1 MDIRQLKYFLKVAE
15 TLKQYNQTT
24 LVIRGYTDSTGAA
37 TYNQQ
42 LSLKR
47 ANAVKSYLVGQG
59 VAANRIQT
67 IGMGESDP
75 RASNDTAQ
83 GRAMNRRV
91 SITIVPQQGAQ

>member
-1 MDIRQLKYFLKVAE
+1 MILRIEAQLPTLELVLQAKQE
-15 TLKQYNQTT
+15 TL
-24 LVIRGYTDSTGAA
+24 A
-37 TYNQQ
+37 
-42 LSLKR
+42 R
-47 ANAVKSYLVGQG
+47 AGH
-59 VAANRIQT
+59 RIQT